1 MENFPIELNV
11 LLETLQFLII
21 FLFWMFRLM
30 AFAKFVMGN
39 SKESSSGAIYKLNIE
54 KSFRQRLQFE

>member
-1 MENFPIELNV
+1 
-11 LLETLQFLII
+11 
-21 FLFWMFRLM
+21 MFRLM

-39 SKESSSGAIYKLNIE
+39 SQESSSGAIYKLNIE